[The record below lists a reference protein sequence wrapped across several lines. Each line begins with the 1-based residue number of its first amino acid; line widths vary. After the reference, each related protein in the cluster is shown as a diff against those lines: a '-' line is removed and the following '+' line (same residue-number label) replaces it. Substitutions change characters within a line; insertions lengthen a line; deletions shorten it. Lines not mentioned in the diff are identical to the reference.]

1 MTHLSTATGG
11 TRTERERALR
21 SARRLNVASLGW
33 NAVEAVVA
41 VSAAIAAGSVSLL
54 AFGLDSCIE
63 VSGALVLSWR
73 LARERRDGCR
83 QPDDRR
89 ATRALAFCF
98 FALAGYVAVQSVISL
113 VRSDEPSVSTVGIVL
128 TSLSLL
134 VMPLLARAKRRL
146 APALGSRAQEREAQ
160 QTQLCAVLSGVVL
173 LGLGLNAA
181 FGWWW
186 ADPVAAL
193 VVAGLAAL
201 EGVRSWHATSLEDTC
216 CA

>member
-1 MTHLSTATGG
+1 MSTTTSVAPA
-11 TRTERERALR
+11 ERDRALR
-21 SARRLNVASLGW
+21 TARRLNVATLGW
-33 NAVEAVVA
+33 NVVEAVVA
-41 VSAAIAAGSVSLL
+41 LSAAIAAGSLSLL

-89 ATRALAFCF
+89 ATRALAICF
-98 FALAGYVAVQSVISL
+98 FALAGYVGVQSVLSL
-113 VRSDEPSVSTVGIVL
+113 VRGDEPSVSTVGIVL
-128 TSLSLL
+128 AALSLL

-173 LGLGLNAA
+173 VGLGLNAA

-186 ADPVAAL
+186 ADPAAAL
-193 VVAGLAAL
+193 LVAGLAAV
-201 EGVRSWHATSLEDTC
+201 EGVRSWRATSLEDTC
-216 CA
+216 CL

>member
-1 MTHLSTATGG
+1 VSTATGVA
-11 TRTERERALR
+11 RTDRDRALR
-21 SARRLNVASLGW
+21 SARRLNVATLGW

-41 VSAAIAAGSVSLL
+41 VTAAIAVGSVSLL

-83 QPDDRR
+83 QPDDRH
-89 ATRALAFCF
+89 ATHALAICF
-98 FALAGYVAVQSVISL
+98 FALAGYVAVQSVTSL
-113 VRSDEPSVSTVGIVL
+113 ARSDEPSVSTVGIVL

-193 VVAGLAAL
+193 MVAGLAAV
-201 EGVRSWHATSLEDTC
+201 EGVRSWRATSLEDTC

>member
-1 MTHLSTATGG
+1 MSTTTSVTG
-11 TRTERERALR
+11 TERDGALR
-21 SARRLNVASLGW
+21 SARRLNVATLGW

-41 VSAAIAAGSVSLL
+41 LSAAVAAGSLSLL

-83 QPDDRR
+83 QPDDRH

-98 FALAGYVAVQSVISL
+98 FALAGYVAIQSVLSL
-113 VRSDEPSVSTVGIVL
+113 VRSDEPSVSMVGIVL
-128 TSLSLL
+128 ASLSLL

-173 LGLGLNAA
+173 VGLGLNAA
-181 FGWWW
+181 LGWWW

-193 VVAGLAAL
+193 VVAGLAAV
-201 EGVRSWHATSLEDTC
+201 EGVRSWRATSLEDTC
-216 CA
+216 CV

>member
-1 MTHLSTATGG
+1 MSTTTSVAPTA
-11 TRTERERALR
+11 RDRALR
-21 SARRLNVASLGW
+21 TARRLNVATLGW
-33 NAVEAVVA
+33 NVVEAVVA
-41 VSAAIAAGSVSLL
+41 ISAALAAGSLSLL

-89 ATRALAFCF
+89 ATRALAICF
-98 FALAGYVAVQSVISL
+98 FALAGYVGVESVISL
-113 VRSDEPSVSTVGIVL
+113 VRSDRPSASTVGIVL
-128 TSLSLL
+128 ASLSLL

-160 QTQLCAVLSGVVL
+160 QTQLCAVLSAVVL
-173 LGLGLNAA
+173 VGLGLNAA

-186 ADPVAAL
+186 ADPAAAL
-193 VVAGLAAL
+193 VVAGLAAV
-201 EGVRSWHATSLEDTC
+201 EGVRSWRATSLEDTC
-216 CA
+216 CV

>member
-1 MTHLSTATGG
+1 MSTTTDPAT
-11 TRTERERALR
+11 TDRDRALR
-21 SARRLNVASLGW
+21 SARRLNVATLGW

-83 QPDDRR
+83 QPDDRH
-89 ATRALAFCF
+89 ATRALAICF
-98 FALAGYVAVQSVISL
+98 FALAAYVAIQSIFSL

-173 LGLGLNAA
+173 VGLGLNAA
-181 FGWWW
+181 LGWWW

-193 VVAGLAAL
+193 MVAALAAV
-201 EGVRSWHATSLEDTC
+201 EGVRSWRATSLEDTC
-216 CA
+216 CV

>member
-1 MTHLSTATGG
+1 VSTSASVAPSA
-11 TRTERERALR
+11 RDRALR
-21 SARRLNVASLGW
+21 TARRLNVASLGW

-41 VSAAIAAGSVSLL
+41 VSAALAAGSLGLL

-63 VSGALVLSWR
+63 VSGALVLTWR

-89 ATRALAFCF
+89 ATRALAVSF
-98 FALAGYVAVQSVISL
+98 FALAGYVGVQSVLSL
-113 VRSDEPSVSTVGIVL
+113 VQREEPSVSAVGIVL

-146 APALGSRAQEREAQ
+146 APVLGSRAQEREAQ

-173 LGLGLNAA
+173 VGLGLNAA
-181 FGWWW
+181 LGWWW
-186 ADPVAAL
+186 ADPAAAM
-193 VVAGLAAL
+193 VVAGLAAV
-201 EGVRSWHATSLEDTC
+201 EGVRSWRATSLEDTC
-216 CA
+216 CV

>member
-1 MTHLSTATGG
+1 MSTATGVA
-11 TRTERERALR
+11 RTDRDRALR
-21 SARRLNVASLGW
+21 SARRLNVATLGW

-41 VSAAIAAGSVSLL
+41 LSAAIAAGSLSLL

>member
-1 MTHLSTATGG
+1 VSTTTGVA
-11 TRTERERALR
+11 RSDRDRALR
-21 SARRLNVASLGW
+21 SARRLNVATLGW
-33 NAVEAVVA
+33 NAIEAVVA
-41 VSAAIAAGSVSLL
+41 VAAAIAAGSVSLL

-83 QPDDRR
+83 QPDDRH
-89 ATRALAFCF
+89 ATRALAICF
-98 FALAGYVAVQSVISL
+98 FALAGYVTVQSVMSL
-113 VRSDEPSVSTVGIVL
+113 VRTDEPAVSTVGIVL

-134 VMPLLARAKRRL
+134 VMPVLARAKRRL

-173 LGLGLNAA
+173 VGLGLNAA
-181 FGWWW
+181 LGWWW

-193 VVAGLAAL
+193 MVAGLAAV
-201 EGVRSWHATSLEDTC
+201 EGVRSWRATSLEDTC